1 MLDDSRSRHRS
12 LHRLRCDAR
21 SIDHPVKY
29 RYTIVNEG
37 VVEADNKAE
46 AEAAAFQSCD
56 QGLGVFAC
64 DVEPLLREVGE
75 E

>member
-1 MLDDSRSRHRS
+1 MV
-12 LHRLRCDAR
+12 LRQLAR
-21 SIDHPVKY
+21 VSTPHEGGGEVKY

-37 VVEADNKAE
+37 VVEAENKAE

-56 QGLGVFAC
+56 EGRGVFGC
-64 DVEPLLREVGE
+64 EVELLVREVE

>member
-1 MLDDSRSRHRS
+1 MRAEPNGNDPEPRGEVGYG
-12 LHRLRCDAR
+12 AGG
-21 SIDHPVKY
+21 PVKY

-37 VVEADNKAE
+37 VVEADNAAE

-56 QGLGVFAC
+56 QGFGVFAVE
-64 DVEPLLREVGE
+64 VEPLVREVGE

>member
-1 MLDDSRSRHRS
+1 MDRS
-12 LHRLRCDAR
+12 AA
-21 SIDHPVKY
+21 VKY
-29 RYTIVNEG
+29 RYTIITEG

-46 AEAAAFQSCD
+46 AEAAAFQAMDEGS
-56 QGLGVFAC
+56 GVFDC